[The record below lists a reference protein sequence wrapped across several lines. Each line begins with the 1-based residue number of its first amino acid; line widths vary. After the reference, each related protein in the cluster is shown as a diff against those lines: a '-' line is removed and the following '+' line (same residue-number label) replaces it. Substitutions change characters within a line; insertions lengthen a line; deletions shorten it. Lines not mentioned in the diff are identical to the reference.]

1 MQKTFEKLH
10 LQLIERLNLHLKTG
24 KSPQT
29 CIKILFDD
37 LSSWEK
43 ATFAP
48 LNVIFE
54 IKSVPNDCLNTKNY
68 INSFY
73 FDELNT
79 ILRSSAHTTE
89 QLKAF
94 YQALRLRNNL
104 LHRSKQATQQ
114 VKAQAWVCC
123 FIYAGFLFLST
134 HYLELKLFS
143 ATTAISLFL
152 FVAGQILIMRIG
164 GRIKWRT

>member
-10 LQLIERLNLHLKTG
+10 LQLIERLNLLLRTG

-29 CIKILFDD
+29 CTKILFDD

-43 ATFAP
+43 VTFAP
-48 LNVIFE
+48 LNMIFE
-54 IKSVPNDCLNTKNY
+54 IKNVPNNHDNTKNRP
-68 INSFY
+68 NLFY

-79 ILRSSAHTTE
+79 ILRSSAHISE

-94 YQALRLRNNL
+94 YQALRLHNNL
-104 LHRSKQATQQ
+104 MHRSKQATQQ
-114 VKAQAWVCC
+114 AKAQALVCC
-123 FIYAGFLFLST
+123 FIYVGFLFIST
-134 HYLELKLFS
+134 NYLGLKLFS
-143 ATTAISLFL
+143 AITATSLFL
-152 FVAGQILIMRIG
+152 FVGGQILIIQIG